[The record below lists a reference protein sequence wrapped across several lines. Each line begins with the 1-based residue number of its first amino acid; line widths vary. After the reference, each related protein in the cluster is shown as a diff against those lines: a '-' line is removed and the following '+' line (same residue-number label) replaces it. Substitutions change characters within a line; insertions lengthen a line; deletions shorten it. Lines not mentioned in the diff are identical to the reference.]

1 MATVEQ
7 NLIQILTARYGSQVR
22 QAIHDS
28 IRDCYENMSGRLLT
42 VPKGVYDEEE
52 IYELMDLVTQDGV
65 VYLYVS
71 QTPLAGTSLED
82 ITKWA
87 KLYLSAETTIDAASI
102 LDGTISFDKLSS
114 ALIQQLKN
122 LDITENSA
130 IIGLAAQISSL
141 SENTTNQLS
150 DISDILN
157 DHENGIES
165 ALEELSSLATKISEK
180 VQTFWQTNTP
190 STPWTTPELKNS
202 HIGDYWYN
210 PETKETK
217 RWSGLAWEK
226 ILNDEADS
234 AMRLAASKGKI
245 FVSEPVAPYS
255 IGDLWITSL
264 VPEEGIIKVC
274 TADNESSPFSET
286 HWVSVFQGTGSSA
299 LTEFINGA
307 YFDDQLDID
316 NRLTALTSALGV
328 YISDIRVQ
336 YYSST
341 SPLVL
346 NGGEW
351 SEATP
356 ERVSGRYIWTRT
368 ALVKTDESVI
378 YRPNISGICISGV
391 DGAPGSV
398 DGEVT
403 NIKYQYYFSSSG
415 LVLEDGEW
423 ADAYAPPEDP
433 EDLFLWTRVVVSFSN
448 KADLSTT
455 PVRFFPS
462 EGAQGPP
469 GSIGPIGYTGST
481 GIQGYTGSKG
491 DLGYTGSRGYVGSQG
506 APGLDGSDGSPG
518 TPGVTGSQGYTGSQ
532 GPEGPVGYT
541 GSKGDKGDAGEQGPQ
556 GPQGPIGSIGP
567 DGAQGP
573 PGLDGEDGN
582 DGAPGAQGPIGYTG
596 SMGYTGSRGAAG
608 TDGAPGA
615 NGDPG
620 PAGPKGDPG
629 TIGPIGYTG
638 SKGDKGD
645 SGSPGTPGSPGAQ
658 GAVGYT
664 GSQGLQGGTG
674 PQGDPGRAGYTGSQ
688 GLQGDTGYTGSRGF
702 VGSQGVQGV
711 QGIIGLTGSQG
722 IQGPIGYTGSKGDTG
737 LQGPIG
743 HTGSQGFSGSKGDT
757 GDGVAALADWAK
769 SPTKPTYTPSE
780 VGAAPEIHNHDTSYL
795 GISATAANSDKLD
808 GYHAGDLMVGNPNL
822 LHNWDFSRPINQ
834 RGCALNAYLPAGYSL
849 DMWSHSSG
857 FQYVEGM
864 LYVPLAGTHYIVQK
878 IEGNF
883 TGKTL
888 TATVRVGP
896 SNYWYS
902 AVTNVVP
909 AVDVYTSLPFPSLS
923 GVHASLIQRSTYLE
937 FGFIATEG
945 AMPCSALKLE
955 LGSIS
960 TLRLDPPMDY
970 GAELLKCQRYLQVK
984 NSNGLPYAN
993 IGIRYNYTAG
1003 YWQGWIPMTVKMR
1016 ISPTVSVIGTWSGA
1030 QSISLNAANGAAD
1043 ILYITA
1049 TAPGAVAGETGGI
1062 TINNDPSARIIF
1074 SAEL

>member
-202 HIGDYWYN
+202 HIGDYWYS

-506 APGLDGSDGSPG
+506 APGIDGSDGSPG
-518 TPGVTGSQGYTGSQ
+518 TPGVTGSQGYTGSK

-596 SMGYTGSRGAAG
+596 SMGYTGSRGASG

-688 GLQGDTGYTGSRGF
+688 GRQGDTGYTGSRGF

-737 LQGPIG
+737 LQGLIGYTGSQGPQGIQGGQGPIG
-743 HTGSQGFSGSKGDT
+743 YTGSMGYVGSQGIQGFSGSKGDT

-769 SPTKPTYTPSE
+769 APTKPAYTPLE
-780 VGAAPEIHNHDTSYL
+780 VGASSSDHNHNTLYL
-795 GISATAANSDKLD
+795 GISAKAADSDKLD
-808 GYHAGDLMVGNPNL
+808 GYHVSDFPLLDGSGMQRVKFLDASDANSITDFWVLGTNGASGGSNYPGGGYWYVNTVFFADANQLKQTAYGYLSNEIWTRFRYQGTWYPWTNTALLSMPVGFVYTSIDSTSPATL
-822 LHNWDFSRPINQ
+822 FGGTWS
-834 RGCALNAYLPAGYSL
+834 ALPAGRFLRAGTGGAEGGSDTHVHSGPWHGHGLTTAYAKVNGVNGDNYL
-849 DMWSHSSG
+849 HIQQISSG
-857 FQYVEGM
+857 
-864 LYVPLAGTHYIVQK
+864 
-878 IEGNF
+878 GN
-883 TGKTL
+883 
-888 TATVRVGP
+888 
-896 SNYWYS
+896 WYS
-902 AVTNVVP
+902 NNAGNKFTSFVAGGGVLGMAAGLGGNTDGAGNGNTGSASNVP
-909 AVDVYTSLPFPSLS
+909 AYYEVY
-923 GVHASLIQRSTYLE
+923 AWR
-937 FGFIATEG
+937 
-945 AMPCSALKLE
+945 
-955 LGSIS
+955 
-960 TLRLDPPMDY
+960 R
-970 GAELLKCQRYLQVK
+970 
-984 NSNGLPYAN
+984 
-993 IGIRYNYTAG
+993 TA
-1003 YWQGWIPMTVKMR
+1003 
-1016 ISPTVSVIGTWSGA
+1016 
-1030 QSISLNAANGAAD
+1030 
-1043 ILYITA
+1043 
-1049 TAPGAVAGETGGI
+1049 
-1062 TINNDPSARIIF
+1062 
-1074 SAEL
+1074 